1 MSTPDDIYLFKANNR
16 NTRKRREICS
26 KLTVKQQK
34 DVSKV
39 ILKFFFVDVF
49 VKFFFS
55 ITNLEQVNV
64 SWGVATQKQ
73 KQMLLIL
80 SFWIEWLLSF
90 TSTVSFSCFVY
101 LIQKALWS
109 VRKSLQSIFML
120 KNVASSICCK
130 FWASCENFIFKYSS
144 DSAST
149 IKRIFYIIN
158 WWWKCQWWKW
168 NWKRNQ

>member
-73 KQMLLIL
+73 KQMFLI
-80 SFWIEWLLSF
+80 F
-90 TSTVSFSCFVY
+90 
-101 LIQKALWS
+101 
-109 VRKSLQSIFML
+109 
-120 KNVASSICCK
+120 
-130 FWASCENFIFKYSS
+130 NF
-144 DSAST
+144 
-149 IKRIFYIIN
+149 
-158 WWWKCQWWKW
+158 
-168 NWKRNQ
+168 